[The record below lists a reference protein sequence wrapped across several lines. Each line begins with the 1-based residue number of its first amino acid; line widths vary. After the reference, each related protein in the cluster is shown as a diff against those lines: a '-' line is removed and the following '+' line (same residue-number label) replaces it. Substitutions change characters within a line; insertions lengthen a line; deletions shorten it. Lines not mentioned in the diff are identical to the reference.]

1 MKTDAI
7 NMREFERIVRD
18 FGPRLARIAA
28 SYEADRSLQEDLLQ
42 DIMLAIYRA
51 LPSLEKQESLA
62 PFIFRIAHNR
72 SVSHVTKVVGAR
84 RQLDPHEMEHET
96 TTPEQLLLAKQRSSR
111 LVAALRRLPLP
122 YRQVMTLLLED
133 LSYAEIAEAL
143 GLSLSNVGV
152 RVNRSKAQ
160 LKAILNGD

>member
-1 MKTDAI
+1 ML
-7 NMREFERIVRD
+7 EFEHIISD
-18 FGPRLARIAA
+18 FGPGLARIAA

-62 PFIFRIAHNR
+62 PFVFRIAHNR
-72 SVSHVTKVVGAR
+72 SVSHITKEVGAR
-84 RQLDPHEMEHET
+84 KRAALHEMAQET
-96 TTPEQLLLAKQRSSR
+96 ATPEQMLLVEERSSR
-111 LVAALRRLPLP
+111 LVAAIRRLPLP

-133 LSYAEIAEAL
+133 LSYSEIAEAL

-160 LKAILNGD
+160 LRAILNDD